1 MTSGKRLFRERIV
14 QSRLNYPRRTHGPQ
28 IKPLFLD
35 EHTIEGAAR
44 FGLSLKEL
52 SFIGGFQ
59 NFIYSY
65 TCEGCKYIPRF
76 TPSTLRTQKGLEA
89 ELEWIRYLAENGMS
103 VSEPIPSD
111 QGIDV
116 ECVSGKIVDFY
127 ATSFKHAPGRKIGYP
142 ECLNNPMLYEQCGC
156 MTGHLHD
163 LAKRYE
169 PLARRHSWERNDY
182 LLHAREYLPPEHAPI
197 LRVLDELKE
206 RLASQPVTPD
216 NFGLIHGDIN
226 AGNFMVDET
235 GEITLFDFDE
245 CQYSWYAE
253 DIAIQ
258 LYYLLYVFG
267 EDSKSERKMQ
277 YELFIEHFALGYT
290 ENGRRLPE
298 GWKEQL
304 SLFLKLREI
313 IVFVG
318 IYRSWDL
325 RQPDNWTR
333 DFLKDSRMRI
343 INGFSLI
350 DEFL

>member
-1 MTSGKRLFRERIV
+1 MD
-14 QSRLNYPRRTHGPQ
+14 PQ
-28 IKPLFLD
+28 IKLLFLD
-35 EHTIEGAAR
+35 EHATEGAAR
-44 FGLSLKEL
+44 FGLSHDEL

-65 TCEGCKYIPRF
+65 TREGCKYILRF
-76 TPSTLRTQKGLEA
+76 TPGTLRTQEGIEA
-89 ELEWIRYLAENGMS
+89 ELEWIRYLVENGMQ
-103 VSEPIPSD
+103 VSEPIRSA

-116 ECVSGKIVDFY
+116 ERVSGKMVDFY
-127 ATSFKHAPGRKIGYP
+127 ATSFRHAPGRKIGYP
-142 ECLNNPMLYEQCGC
+142 ECLNNPMLYNQCGR
-156 MTGHLHD
+156 MTGHFHE

-169 PLARRHSWERNDY
+169 PLTRRHSWERNEY
-182 LLHAREYLPPEHAPI
+182 LLQARKYIPPEHAPI
-197 LRVLDELKE
+197 LHALDELKE
-206 RLASQPVTPD
+206 SLASLPVTPD

-226 AGNFMVDET
+226 VGNFTIDET

-267 EDSKSERKMQ
+267 EDSKSERKVQ
-277 YELFIEHFALGYT
+277 YELFIEHFERGYT
-290 ENGRRLPE
+290 EKGRRLPE

-304 SLFLKLREI
+304 PLFLRLREI

-318 IYRSWDL
+318 MYRSWDL

-333 DFLKDSRMRI
+333 DFLQDSRMRI
-343 INGFSLI
+343 INGLSLI
-350 DEFL
+350 DGGEL